1 MVKDKKVILVFPQ
14 EIERLEQERKES
26 MIKLGK
32 VKEISELSMTLGD
45 IKENFLDFG
54 VKEIELWISGGISTE
69 GIMKLFISAKGEGGM
84 RVTLIPKT

>member
-69 GIMKLFISAKGEGGM
+69 GITKLFISAKGEGGM